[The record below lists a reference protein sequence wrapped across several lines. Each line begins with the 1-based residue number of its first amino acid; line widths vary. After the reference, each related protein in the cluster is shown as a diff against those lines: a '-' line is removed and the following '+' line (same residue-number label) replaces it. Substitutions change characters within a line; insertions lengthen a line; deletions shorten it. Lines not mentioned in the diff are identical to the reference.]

1 MSWLPTEK
9 NINYAKQA
17 KKSEIYCNNF
27 FNEHFSDY
35 VILNKM
41 IWIFLTLWKPAYDIF
56 VLQFQPKTSSFR
68 LPYQCHSSSAYCTRD
83 LFKGSNRSASL
94 LAGTWNKIFWLGVAD
109 FLWLTS

>member
-41 IWIFLTLWKPAYDIF
+41 I
-56 VLQFQPKTSSFR
+56 
-68 LPYQCHSSSAYCTRD
+68 
-83 LFKGSNRSASL
+83 
-94 LAGTWNKIFWLGVAD
+94 
-109 FLWLTS
+109 